1 MSRDFQLPGRS
12 PVIACEGMAATSHP
26 LATLAAI
33 DTLRAGGSAADAAVA
48 AVATLCV
55 VEPHMTGIG
64 GDCYC
69 LVSQPGKPV
78 WGYNGSGRAG
88 AKASYDRLRA
98 QGMSEIGDSIHAV
111 TVPGA
116 LDAWEA
122 LLKTHGRFGLDR
134 ALSAAIKYAEGGF
147 PVAPRVA
154 WDWQRYVGKLKAD
167 PGAAKHYLF
176 DGAAPKEG
184 DVIRFPAL
192 AATLK
197 TIAAKGA
204 RAFYEDEIAAD
215 MAATVAARGSFLTA
229 EDFARHRGDAVKPI
243 STNYR
248 GLDLIEIPPNGQGLT
263 ALVMLNI
270 LENFDLAALDPRG
283 PERFHLVLEAARL
296 GFAVRDTHIADAA
309 YMRIAVADLLDK
321 RFGKKLAALID
332 MKRRAKLPT
341 APTPGSDTVYLSVV
355 DRDRMAVSFIN
366 TLYSHFGA
374 GICTEK
380 TGIMLTNRG
389 ACFTLEADHPN
400 TFGPN
405 KRPMHTI
412 IPALAMRAGRCD
424 MSFGVMGA
432 HYQPMGHVQIVNN
445 MLDYGMDVQ
454 QAIDA
459 PRFFRRRADGGRAR
473 HAGGDHRRPES
484 ARPRCG
490 DGAIALGRRANHQ
503 DRLGSRRADRRFGP
517 AQGRLR
523 AGLLAHDPEKHVLDP
538 DRGWGPVSDKIMRK

>member
-1 MSRDFQLPGRS
+1 MPRDFQLPGRS
-12 PVIACEGMAATSHP
+12 PVIACEGMAASSHP
-26 LATLAAI
+26 LATLAAV

-48 AVATLCV
+48 AVAVLCV

-69 LVSQPGKPV
+69 LVSQPGKPM
-78 WGYNGSGRAG
+78 WGYNGSGRAA
-88 AKASYDRLRA
+88 AKASDGALRDK
-98 QGMSEIGDSIHAV
+98 GMREIGNSIHAV

-122 LLKTHGRFGLDR
+122 ILKAHGRFGLDR

-147 PVAPRVA
+147 PVAARVA
-154 WDWQRYVGKLKAD
+154 WDWQRYIGKLAAD

-176 DGAAPKEG
+176 NGAAPKEG

-192 AATLK
+192 AKTLK
-197 TIAAKGA
+197 NIAATGA
-204 RAFYEDEIAAD
+204 RAFYEGEIADD
-215 MAATVAARGSFLTA
+215 MAATLGARGSYLDA
-229 EDFARHRGDAVKPI
+229 EDFARHRGEAVAPI

-248 GLDLIEIPPNGQGLT
+248 GLDLVEIPPNGQGLT
-263 ALVMLNI
+263 ALMMLNI
-270 LENFDLAALDPRG
+270 LENFDVKALDPNG

-296 GFAVRDTHIADAA
+296 GYAARDTHIADAA
-309 YMRIAVADLLDK
+309 HMRIPVADLLDK
-321 RFGKKLAALID
+321 GFAKTLADKID
-332 MKRRAKLPT
+332 MNKRTKLPS
-341 APTPGSDTVYLSVV
+341 APAPGGNTVYLTVV

-366 TLYSHFGA
+366 SLYSHFGI

-380 TGIMLTNRG
+380 TGILLNNRG
-389 ACFTLEADHPN
+389 SCFTLQADHPN
-400 TFGPN
+400 TFGPD

-445 MLDYGMDVQ
+445 MIDYGMDVQ

-459 PRFFRRRADGGRAR
+459 PRFFFEGEQSIVEHGTPAATIEGLKARGHDVVFAPTPWGGAQIIKIDWDRGVLIAGSDPRKDG
-473 HAGGDHRRPES
+473 
-484 ARPRCG
+484 C
-490 DGAIALGRRANHQ
+490 ALGY
-503 DRLGSRRADRRFGP
+503 
-517 AQGRLR
+517 
-523 AGLLAHDPEKHVLDP
+523 
-538 DRGWGPVSDKIMRK
+538 

>member
-12 PVIACEGMAATSHP
+12 PVIACEGMAASSHP
-26 LATLAAI
+26 LATLAAV
-33 DTLRAGGSAADAAVA
+33 DTLRAGGTAADAAVA

-64 GDCYC
+64 GDCFC

-88 AKASYDRLRA
+88 AKASDAALLA
-98 QGMSEIGDSIHAV
+98 QGMTEIGNSIHAV

-116 LDAWEA
+116 IDAWEA
-122 LLKTHGRFGLDR
+122 IVKNHGRFGLDR
-134 ALSAAIKYAEGGF
+134 ALQPAIKYAEGGF
-147 PVAPRVA
+147 PIAARVA
-154 WDWQRYVGKLKAD
+154 WDWGRHVGKLKAD
-167 PGAAKHYLF
+167 AGAARHYLF
-176 DGAAPKEG
+176 NGAAPKEG

-197 TIAAKGA
+197 TISAKGA
-204 RAFYEDEIAAD
+204 RAFYEGEIADD
-215 MAATVAARGSFLTA
+215 MAKTLATRGSFLTA
-229 EDFARHRGDAVKPI
+229 EDFSRHRGDAVEPI

-248 GLDLIEIPPNGQGLT
+248 GLDLVEIPPNGQGLT

-270 LENFDLAALDPRG
+270 LENFDIKALDPLG

-296 GFAVRDTHIADAA
+296 GFAVRDTHIADALH
-309 YMRIAVADLLDK
+309 MRTPVADLLDK
-321 RFGKKLAALID
+321 AFGKKLAALID
-332 MKRRAKLPT
+332 MKKRAMLPS
-341 APTPGSDTVYLSVV
+341 APAPGNDTVYLTVV

-366 TLYSHFGA
+366 SLYSHFGV

-389 ACFTLEADHPN
+389 ACFTLEPDHPN
-400 TFGPN
+400 TFGPD

-412 IPALAMRAGRCD
+412 IPALAMRNGRCD

-432 HYQPMGHVQIVNN
+432 HYQPMGHVQIVLN

-454 QAIDA
+454 QAIDC
-459 PRFFRRRADGGRAR
+459 PRFFFEGEKTDVERGTPAATIEGLKARGHDVVTATSPWGGAQTIKIDWDRGVLIAGSEPRKDG
-473 HAGGDHRRPES
+473 
-484 ARPRCG
+484 C
-490 DGAIALGRRANHQ
+490 ALGY
-503 DRLGSRRADRRFGP
+503 
-517 AQGRLR
+517 
-523 AGLLAHDPEKHVLDP
+523 
-538 DRGWGPVSDKIMRK
+538 

>member
-12 PVIACEGMAATSHP
+12 PVIACDGMAATSHP
-26 LATLAAI
+26 LATLAAV

-48 AVATLCV
+48 AVAVLCV
-55 VEPHMTGIG
+55 VEPAMTGIG

-88 AKASYDRLRA
+88 AKASYDALRA
-98 QGMSEIGDSIHAV
+98 QGLTEIGSSIHAV

-122 LLKTHGRFGLDR
+122 LLKSHGRFGLDR
-134 ALSAAIKYAEGGF
+134 ALQPAIKYAEGGF
-147 PVAPRVA
+147 PVAARVA
-154 WDWQRYVGKLKAD
+154 WDWSRHVGKLKAD
-167 PGAAKHYLF
+167 AGAAKHYLF
-176 DGAAPKEG
+176 NGAAPKEG
-184 DVIRFPAL
+184 DVVRFPAL

-204 RAFYEDEIAAD
+204 RAFYEGEIADD
-215 MAATVAARGSFLTA
+215 MAKTLSARGSFLAA
-229 EDFARHRGDAVKPI
+229 EDFARHHGDAVEPI

-248 GLDLIEIPPNGQGLT
+248 GLDLLEIPPNGQGLT

-270 LENFDLAALDPRG
+270 LEYFDIKALDPLG

-296 GFAVRDTHIADAA
+296 GFAVRDTHIADALH
-309 YMRIAVADLLDK
+309 MRTPVADLLDK
-321 RFGKKLAALID
+321 GFARKLASLID
-332 MKRRAKLPT
+332 MKKRAKLPSRP
-341 APTPGSDTVYLSVV
+341 APGNNTVYLTVV
-355 DRDRMAVSFIN
+355 DKDRMAVSFIN
-366 TLYSHFGA
+366 SLYSHFGL

-380 TGIMLTNRG
+380 TGIVLTNRG
-389 ACFTLEADHPN
+389 SCFTLEPDHPN

-412 IPALAMRAGRCD
+412 IPALTMHNGRCD

-432 HYQPMGHVQIVNN
+432 HYQPMGHVQIIMN
-445 MLDYGMDVQ
+445 MVDYGMDVQ

-459 PRFFRRRADGGRAR
+459 PRFFFEGEKTDVERGTPPATIEGLKARGHHVVMATSPWGGGQTIKIDWDRGVLIAGSEPRKDG
-473 HAGGDHRRPES
+473 
-484 ARPRCG
+484 C
-490 DGAIALGRRANHQ
+490 ALGY
-503 DRLGSRRADRRFGP
+503 
-517 AQGRLR
+517 
-523 AGLLAHDPEKHVLDP
+523 
-538 DRGWGPVSDKIMRK
+538 